1 MARRSV
7 GKAYREQQRERLVRL
22 GLHGRQLIEKLVT
35 DLLRCGCRP
44 REAWRLAHELT
55 QEEIATRF
63 DRIRCDLDI
72 RMRGSRICEYEKWPT
87 GGVRPSVRTL
97 KILAAIYETTW
108 DQLVDVDDLE
118 AMPACDRQAFLDI
131 SDLRHGESLE
141 LPVQRQ
147 SSRRPSAQ
155 GGDDPR
161 AQQMIVAVDPATVGE
176 RLTGPTPG
184 RPGGGLPGEVTHF
197 TGRDRPMAELRAQI
211 SEQAPH
217 GTVVSIY
224 AIDGMAGVGKT
235 AFARHAAQE
244 FASCYPDGGI
254 WVDLFGHTPGMQPRE
269 AYGAL
274 EQMLLQLGVP
284 PEAIEADL
292 ADRQDQWRHHIHLR
306 RMLIV
311 LDNARTS
318 DQVLPLLPE
327 APGCLV
333 LITSRRKL
341 TGLTD
346 AYPLS
351 LDVLGWGE
359 AEQLFIKLVGP
370 QRCKDREA
378 VGEILAAC
386 GRLPLAIRLIAGWLR
401 HHTGELLA
409 DVAADFADQTAALDT
424 LVAEHVSVRA
434 AFAWS
439 YQLMTSEQRRAFRLL
454 GWHPGPEITPVVI
467 AAVADVSPGRG
478 RQLLRELVDHNLLEQ
493 LSVAGVAGGPRYRMH
508 DLVRLYAGERADAE
522 EPPAQRAAAVD
533 RLASRYLAII
543 HEADRLLRPYVSGD
557 PGKCADQDV
566 VLAFA
571 DASQARTWLI
581 VERHNLLGC
590 VRAMSSTAQGADLA
604 TVLAG
609 HFRDFGF
616 WSDVRYLHGRALT
629 VCRHLGDR
637 RGEVDAL
644 WGLGYVE
651 RLVGEYGQAR
661 NYHTQALT
669 LARQLDYRRAEADA
683 LGGLGQIERLVGE
696 YVQARNYHTEAL
708 ALARQLDYPF
718 GEADALR
725 GLGQVER
732 LVGEYVQAREYYT
745 QALALARQLGFQRT
759 EADALRGL
767 GQVEQ
772 LVGEYGRAR
781 DYHTQALALA
791 RHLGYQFG
799 EVLALREL
807 GQVER
812 LVGAYVQARECHTQA
827 LALARHLGDRRDEA
841 EALRGLG
848 QVEQLVGEY
857 GQAREYH
864 AQALAL
870 SRSVGDRRAE
880 VEALRGLGQVEQLV
894 GEYGQ
899 AREHYSEALSL
910 ARHLGYRFGEVLAL
924 RGLGEVERLVGEYGQ
939 AREHYTEALSLA
951 RDLGYRFGEVLALR
965 GLGDVERLVG
975 KYGQAR
981 EYHTQA
987 LTLSRRLGDRFGEVL
1002 ALWELGQVQRVVGE
1016 HAQARDYYTQA
1027 LTLAR
1032 HLGYRRAEAQALRG
1046 LGEVERFVGE
1056 YGLARQYHT
1065 QAVTLARCLGDRPGE
1080 VLALRSLGEVER
1092 SVGEYGQAR
1101 EHHSQ
1106 ALALARQFGY
1116 RFGEVLALRGLGYVE
1131 RLVGEYVQAREYHSQ
1146 ALVLARQLGY
1156 RFGEITALRGLGEV
1170 ERSVGE
1176 HGQAREY
1183 YHQVLTLARRLAD
1196 RRGEAEALWGLGHIA
1211 SDTADRGQAC
1221 ELWRTALEIFDELGV
1236 AFAETVRAAL
1246 DQLGC

>member
-1 MARRSV
+1 MARRSG
-7 GKAYREQQRERLVRL
+7 GKAYRDQQRERLARL
-22 GLHGRQLIEKLVT
+22 GVHGRQLIEQLVT
-35 DLLRCGCRP
+35 DLIRCGCRP

-55 QEEIATRF
+55 QDEIATRF
-63 DRIRCDLDI
+63 DRIRGDPNV

-97 KILAAIYETTW
+97 RILADIYETTW

-118 AMPACDRQAFLDI
+118 EMPARDRQAFLDI
-131 SDLRHGESLE
+131 SDLRHGDSLD
-141 LPVQRQ
+141 LPVPRHGG
-147 SSRRPSAQ
+147 RRPTAPH
-155 GGDDPR
+155 GDGDPR
-161 AQQMIVAVDPATVGE
+161 VNRLIVAVEPVTVRE
-176 RLTGPTPG
+176 RLTAPAPG
-184 RPGGGLPGEVTHF
+184 RSGGGLPGEATHF
-197 TGRDRPMAELRAQI
+197 TGRDRPMAELHAQI
-211 SEQAPH
+211 TEQ
-217 GTVVSIY
+217 GTVVRIY

-244 FASCYPDGGI
+244 FGSRYPDGGI

-269 AYGAL
+269 AAGAL

-284 PEAIEADL
+284 PEAIKADL
-292 ADRQDQWRHHIHLR
+292 ADRQDQWRRHIHPR

-327 APGCLV
+327 APHCLV

-370 QRCKDREA
+370 QRCEDREA

-409 DVAADFADQTAALDT
+409 EVAADFADQTAALDT
-424 LVAEHVSVRA
+424 FIAEHVSVRA
-434 AFAWS
+434 AFEWS
-439 YQLMTSEQRRAFRLL
+439 YQLLTDEQRRAFRLL

-467 AAVADVSPGRG
+467 AAVADVPPGRG
-478 RQLLRELVDHNLLEQ
+478 RRLLRELVDHNLLEQ

-508 DLVRLYAGERADAE
+508 DLVRLYALERADAE
-522 EPPAQRAAAVD
+522 EPPAERAAAVD
-533 RLASRYLAII
+533 RLASRYLAIA
-543 HEADRLLRPYVSGD
+543 HEADRLLRPYVPGD
-557 PGKCADQDV
+557 PGQCAAQGA

-571 DASQARTWLI
+571 DASQARTWLT
-581 VERHNLLGC
+581 VERPNLLGC
-590 VRAMSSTAQGADLA
+590 VRAMSSTAQGADLS
-604 TVLAG
+604 TVLAV

-616 WSDVRYLHGRALT
+616 WSDVRYLHGQALT
-629 VCRHLGDR
+629 VYRHLGDR

-661 NYHTQALT
+661 KYHTQALT
-669 LARQLDYRRAEADA
+669 LARHLDYRRAETDA
-683 LGGLGQIERLVGE
+683 LGGLGQTERLVGD
-696 YVQARNYHTEAL
+696 YGQAREYHTQAL
-708 ALARQLDYPF
+708 ALARHLDYRF

-732 LVGEYVQAREYYT
+732 LVGEYGQAREYYA
-745 QALALARQLGFQRT
+745 QALALARQLGYQRT

-772 LVGEYGRAR
+772 LVGEYGQAR

-807 GQVER
+807 GQVEQ
-812 LVGAYVQARECHTQA
+812 LVGEYVQARECHTQA

-857 GQAREYH
+857 PQAREYY

-870 SRSVGDRRAE
+870 SRQVSDRRAE
-880 VEALRGLGQVEQLV
+880 AEALRGLGQVEQLV

-899 AREHYSEALSL
+899 AREYHIEALVL
-910 ARHLGYRFGEVLAL
+910 ARQLGYRFGEVVAL
-924 RGLGEVERLVGEYGQ
+924 GGLGEVERLVGEYGQ
-939 AREHYTEALSLA
+939 AREYYTEALVLA
-951 RDLGYRFGEVLALR
+951 RQLGYRFGEVLALR

-975 KYGQAR
+975 KYVHAR
-981 EYHTQA
+981 DFHTQA
-987 LTLSRRLGDRFGEVL
+987 LTLVRRLGDRFGEVL

-1016 HAQARDYYTQA
+1016 HGQAREYYTQA

-1032 HLGYRRAEAQALRG
+1032 HLGYRCAEAQALRG

-1056 YGLARQYHT
+1056 YGLAREFHA

-1080 VLALRSLGEVER
+1080 VLALRGLGEVERSVGEYGQARGHHSEALALARQFGYRFGEVLTLRGLGYVERLVGEYGQAREYHSQALALARQLGYRFGELLALRGLGEVER

-1101 EHHSQ
+1101 EYHTQ
-1106 ALALARQFGY
+1106 ALT
-1116 RFGEVLALRGLGYVE
+1116 LGQ
-1131 RLVGEYVQAREYHSQ
+1131 RLG
-1146 ALVLARQLGY
+1146 
-1156 RFGEITALRGLGEV
+1156 
-1170 ERSVGE
+1170 
-1176 HGQAREY
+1176 
-1183 YHQVLTLARRLAD
+1183 D
-1196 RRGEAEALWGLGHIA
+1196 RRAEAEALWGLGHVA
-1211 SDTADRGQAC
+1211 SDIADRGQAGEFWC
-1221 ELWRTALEIFDELGV
+1221 KALKIYEELGV
-1236 AFAETVRAAL
+1236 PFAETVRAAICQL
-1246 DQLGC
+1246 DC